1 MQSKLEKEM
10 VKRVEKFN
18 DKSKEELKLKEEQ
31 LKKVN
36 HAALKEEMQVI
47 SQRND
52 EHLAEKER
60 AL

>member
-1 MQSKLEKEM
+1 MLSN
-10 VKRVEKFN
+10 VEKIKV
-18 DKSKEELKLKEEQ
+18 KSKEELKIKEEQ

-36 HAALKEEMQVI
+36 HDALKEEMQVI

-52 EHLAEKER
+52 EHLVEKER